1 MVAMV
6 SVDVPIRDLTGLLLD
21 RLAGSWSALRSLGP
35 ARSHISGARSL
46 LTAAEFQEE
55 LAILGLSG
63 RTFEPEDY
71 LDALAEYLDISITVH
86 VIPDTLYP
94 ELSRLLALSG
104 RLGELRYSEQLNLA
118 AILVPG
124 SLPPLVL
131 TLTILHELGHLA
143 AGDLLIEPDE
153 QPEEDGQHTE
163 MATFETLPLKKGK
176 KLARG
181 YPFARESL
189 REREANLRASYA
201 LFAGCLG
208 DDSPYAHDMHDVL

>member
-1 MVAMV
+1 MRVE
-6 SVDVPIRDLTGLLLD
+6 VPRHDLTGLFVD
-21 RLAGSWSALRSLGP
+21 RLAGLWRPFRNLGTAP
-35 ARSHISGARSL
+35 RPRAEGTRSL

-63 RTFEPEDY
+63 RRFEPEDY
-71 LDALAEYLDISITVH
+71 SDALADYLEISITVH
-86 VIPDTLYP
+86 VIPDSWYP

-104 RLGELRYSEQLNLA
+104 RLGELRYSEPMNMA
-118 AILVPG
+118 AIFVPG

-143 AGDLLIEPDE
+143 AGDLLIEPDD
-153 QPEEDGQHTE
+153 QPDEDDLDPDG
-163 MATFETLPLKKGK
+163 ATFETLPLKKGK

-208 DDSPYAHDMHDVL
+208 DDSPHAYDMYDVL

>member
-1 MVAMV
+1 MNVN
-6 SVDVPIRDLTGLLLD
+6 VPKRELTGTFVAK
-21 RLAGSWSALRSLGP
+21 LAGYLRALRNLGAAQSRIDGSRP
-35 ARSHISGARSL
+35 L

-63 RTFEPEDY
+63 RRFEPEDY
-71 LDALAEYLDISITVH
+71 SDALGGYLNISIAVH
-86 VIPDTLYP
+86 VIPDSWYR
-94 ELSRLLALSG
+94 ELSRQLAISG
-104 RLGELRYSEQLNLA
+104 LLGELRYSEQMNMA
-118 AILVPG
+118 AIFVPG

-143 AGDLLIEPDE
+143 AGDLLIEPE
-153 QPEEDGQHTE
+153 EEPEEDIQHDEGAEFT
-163 MATFETLPLKKGK
+163 TLPLKKGK

-181 YPFARESL
+181 NPFANESL

-208 DDSPYAHDMHDVL
+208 DDSPHAYDMYDVL

>member
-1 MVAMV
+1 MRVE
-6 SVDVPIRDLTGLLLD
+6 VPRRDLTGLFVD
-21 RLAGSWSALRSLGP
+21 RLAGMWRPFRNLGTAP
-35 ARSHISGARSL
+35 RPRAEGTRSL

-63 RTFEPEDY
+63 RRFEPEDY
-71 LDALAEYLDISITVH
+71 SDALADYLDISITVH
-86 VIPDTLYP
+86 VIPDSWYP

-104 RLGELRYSEQLNLA
+104 RLGELRYSEPMNMA
-118 AILVPG
+118 AIFVPG

-143 AGDLLIEPDE
+143 AGDLLIEPDD
-153 QPEEDGQHTE
+153 QPDEDDLDPDG
-163 MATFETLPLKKGK
+163 ATFETLPLKKGK

-208 DDSPYAHDMHDVL
+208 DDSPHAYDMYDVL

>member
-1 MVAMV
+1 MR
-6 SVDVPIRDLTGLLLD
+6 VDVPKRNVVDPFLD
-21 RLAGSWSALRSLGP
+21 KLAGFWRPLRNLSVPQSRIDGTRP
-35 ARSHISGARSL
+35 L

-63 RTFEPEDY
+63 RRFEPEDY
-71 LDALAEYLDISITVH
+71 SDALGEHLDISIAVH
-86 VIPDTLYP
+86 VIPDSWYP

-104 RLGELRYSEQLNLA
+104 RLGELRYSEQLNMA
-118 AILVPG
+118 AIFVPG

-153 QPEEDGQHTE
+153 SDEDDQHAGEAKFT
-163 MATFETLPLKKGK
+163 TLPLKKGK

-181 YPFARESL
+181 NPFAEESL

-201 LFAGCLG
+201 LFAGCLC
-208 DDSPYAHDMHDVL
+208 DENPYAHDMYDVL

>member
-1 MVAMV
+1 M
-6 SVDVPIRDLTGLLLD
+6 
-21 RLAGSWSALRSLGP
+21 
-35 ARSHISGARSL
+35 

-63 RTFEPEDY
+63 RRFEPEDY
-71 LDALAEYLDISITVH
+71 SDALGEYLNISIVVH
-86 VIPDTLYP
+86 VIPDSWYP
-94 ELSRLLALSG
+94 ELSRRLAISG
-104 RLGELRYSEQLNLA
+104 LLGELRYSEQLSMA
-118 AILVPG
+118 AIFVPG

-143 AGDLLIEPDE
+143 AGDLLIEPDD
-153 QPEEDGQHTE
+153 QHAEEAKFT
-163 MATFETLPLKKGK
+163 TLPLKKRGK

-181 YPFARESL
+181 YPFAAESL

-208 DDSPYAHDMHDVL
+208 DDSPYAHDMYDVL

>member
-1 MVAMV
+1 MRVE
-6 SVDVPIRDLTGLLLD
+6 VPRRDLTGLFLD
-21 RLAGSWSALRSLGP
+21 RLAGMWRPLRNLGAAP
-35 ARSHISGARSL
+35 RPHVEGTRSL

-63 RTFEPEDY
+63 RRFEPEDY
-71 LDALAEYLDISITVH
+71 SDALGDYLNISIAVH
-86 VIPDTLYP
+86 VIPDSWYP

-104 RLGELRYSEQLNLA
+104 RLGELRYSEPMNLA
-118 AILVPG
+118 AIFVPG

-143 AGDLLIEPDE
+143 AGDLLIDPNDQPDE
-153 QPEEDGQHTE
+153 DDLDPEE
-163 MATFETLPLKKGK
+163 ATFETLPLKKGK

-208 DDSPYAHDMHDVL
+208 DDSPHAYDMYDVL

>member
-1 MVAMV
+1 
-6 SVDVPIRDLTGLLLD
+6 
-21 RLAGSWSALRSLGP
+21 
-35 ARSHISGARSL
+35 L

-63 RTFEPEDY
+63 RRFDPKDY
-71 LDALAEYLDISITVH
+71 ADALGDYLDISINIH
-86 VIPDTLYP
+86 VIPDDWYP
-94 ELSRLLALSG
+94 ELSRSLAVSG
-104 RLGELRYSEQLNLA
+104 RLGELRYSEQLTLA
-118 AILVPG
+118 AIFVPG

-143 AGDLLIEPDE
+143 AGDLLIEPSQE
-153 QPEEDGQHTE
+153 AGGPRHQRAEEKKF
-163 MATFETLPLKKGK
+163 ATSSTRKGE

-181 YPFARESL
+181 FPFAEEAL

-208 DDSPYAHDMHDVL
+208 DDSPYAYAMYSVL

>member
-1 MVAMV
+1 MRVE
-6 SVDVPIRDLTGLLLD
+6 VPRRDLTGLFVD
-21 RLAGSWSALRSLGP
+21 RLAGMWRPFRNLGTVP
-35 ARSHISGARSL
+35 RPRAEGTRSL

-63 RTFEPEDY
+63 RRFEPEDY
-71 LDALAEYLDISITVH
+71 SDALADYLDISITVH
-86 VIPDTLYP
+86 VIPDSWYP

-104 RLGELRYSEQLNLA
+104 RLGELRYSEPMNMA
-118 AILVPG
+118 AIFVPG

-143 AGDLLIEPDE
+143 AGDLLIEPDD
-153 QPEEDGQHTE
+153 QPEEDDLDPDG
-163 MATFETLPLKKGK
+163 ATFETLPLKKGK

-208 DDSPYAHDMHDVL
+208 DDSPHAYDMYDVL

>member
-1 MVAMV
+1 MN
-6 SVDVPIRDLTGLLLD
+6 VDAPTRDLAGPFLTRLTGFWRPLRNL
-21 RLAGSWSALRSLGP
+21 SA
-35 ARSHISGARSL
+35 ARSRVSGPRSL

-63 RTFEPEDY
+63 RRFEPEDY
-71 LDALAEYLDISITVH
+71 SDALGEYLDISITVH
-86 VIPDTLYP
+86 VIPDSWHP
-94 ELSRLLALSG
+94 EFSRLLALSG

-118 AILVPG
+118 AIFVPG

-153 QPEEDGQHTE
+153 EFEEDDQHDEEAKYT
-163 MATFETLPLKKGK
+163 TLPLTKGK

-181 YPFARESL
+181 NPFAAESL

-208 DDSPYAHDMHDVL
+208 DENPYAHDMYDVL

>member
-1 MVAMV
+1 MN
-6 SVDVPIRDLTGLLLD
+6 VDSPKRDLAGPLLD
-21 RLAGSWSALRSLGP
+21 RLTGFWRPLRNLGA
-35 ARSHISGARSL
+35 ARSRVNGSRSL

-63 RTFEPEDY
+63 RRFEPEDY
-71 LDALAEYLDISITVH
+71 SDALGEYLDISITVH
-86 VIPDTLYP
+86 VIPDSWYP

-104 RLGELRYSEQLNLA
+104 RLGELRYSEQMNMA
-118 AILVPG
+118 AIFVPG

-143 AGDLLIEPDE
+143 AGDLLIEPQE
-153 QPEEDGQHTE
+153 QPDEDIQHDEEAEFT
-163 MATFETLPLKKGK
+163 TLPLKKGK

-181 YPFARESL
+181 NPFAEESL

-208 DDSPYAHDMHDVL
+208 NENPYAHDMYDVL

>member
-1 MVAMV
+1 MG
-6 SVDVPIRDLTGLLLD
+6 VDAPKRDLAGTFLNRLTGFWRPLRNL
-21 RLAGSWSALRSLGP
+21 SA
-35 ARSHISGARSL
+35 ARSHINRPRSL

-63 RTFEPEDY
+63 RRFDPEDY
-71 LDALAEYLDISITVH
+71 SDALGEYLDISITVH
-86 VIPDTLYP
+86 VIPDSWYP

-118 AILVPG
+118 AIFVPG

-143 AGDLLIEPDE
+143 GGDLLIEPEE
-153 QPEEDGQHTE
+153 QPDEDDLDPDG
-163 MATFETLPLKKGK
+163 ATFETLPLKRGK

-208 DDSPYAHDMHDVL
+208 DDSPHAYDMYDVL

>member
-1 MVAMV
+1 MR
-6 SVDVPIRDLTGLLLD
+6 VDVPKRDLTGPFLD
-21 RLAGSWSALRSLGP
+21 RLAGLWRLLRSLG
-35 ARSHISGARSL
+35 AAQSRIEGTRSM

-63 RTFEPEDY
+63 RRFEPEDY
-71 LDALAEYLDISITVH
+71 SDALGDYLNISIAVH
-86 VIPDTLYP
+86 VIPDSWYP

-104 RLGELRYSEQLNLA
+104 RLGELRYSEQLNMA
-118 AILVPG
+118 AIFVPG

-143 AGDLLIEPDE
+143 AGDLLIEPDD
-153 QPEEDGQHTE
+153 QPDEDDLDSGE
-163 MATFETLPLKKGK
+163 ATFETLPLNKGK

-189 REREANLRASYA
+189 REHEANLRASYA

-208 DDSPYAHDMHDVL
+208 DDSPHAYDMYDVL